1 MSGPPAQ
8 IASAG
13 TLAGLSGGFEP
24 FFSITLETAIPD
36 KKPKKSIPTNLTD
49 MIKPQLSVTVEAL

>member
-8 IASAG
+8 IASGG
-13 TLAGLSGGFEP
+13 TLAGLSGGLEP
-24 FFSITLETAIPD
+24 FFSITFETANPNN
-36 KKPKKSIPTNLTD
+36 KPRMKIPTNLTD